1 MAWSRTSRRA
11 GNEVAMPH
19 TTVRRTASVLSAVA
33 AGGLLAVAVPN
44 LPALA
49 GHSPPVGRCS
59 PPVGHASPPVRHA
72 SPPVGHASPPVGD
85 CSPPFGTTRPGHGH
99 GDDNHD
105 HTGPPGRR

>member
-1 MAWSRTSRRA
+1 VVAHQRRV

-33 AGGLLAVAVPN
+33 AGGLLAVVVPN

-49 GHSPPVGRCS
+49 GHSPPVGTCS
-59 PPVGHASPPVRHA
+59 PPVGHASR
-72 SPPVGHASPPVGD
+72 PVGHASPPVGD

-105 HTGPPGRR
+105 HTGPPGQR